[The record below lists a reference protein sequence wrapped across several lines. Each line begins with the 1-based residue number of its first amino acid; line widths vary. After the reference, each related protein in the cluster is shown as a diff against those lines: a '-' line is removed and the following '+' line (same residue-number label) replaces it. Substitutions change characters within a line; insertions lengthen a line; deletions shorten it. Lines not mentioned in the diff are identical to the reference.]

1 MKKYILCVLLS
12 FTLFGSSAAVAASP
26 EPTSAKCIK
35 FKKDVISD
43 ESKIKQL
50 YRRYEP
56 AAGKK
61 GASYS
66 KTKFKSYYSMLIAYN
81 EFAIKAYKNMKKNP
95 KCFTDNEFKAV
106 EFYLRTHEG
115 FKNFISEEKVLE
127 QFFPRFENASV
138 IGSKLKF
145 P

>member
-50 YRRYEP
+50 YKRYEP
-56 AAGKK
+56 AEGKK

-66 KTKFKSYYSMLIAYN
+66 KTKFKSYYSKLVAYN

-95 KCFTDNEFKAV
+95 KCFTDDEFDSV
-106 EFYLRTHEG
+106 EDYYDEQLSFS
-115 FKNFISEEKVLE
+115 KSISEDKILKST
-127 QFFPRFENASV
+127 FPSFENMSV
-138 IGSKLKF
+138 YGGRL
-145 P
+145 